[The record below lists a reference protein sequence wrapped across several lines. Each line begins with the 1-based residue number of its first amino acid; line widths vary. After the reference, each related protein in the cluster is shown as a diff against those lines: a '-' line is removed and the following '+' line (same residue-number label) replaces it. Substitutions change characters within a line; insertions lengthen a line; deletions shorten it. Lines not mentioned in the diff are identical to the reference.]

1 MASTPADG
9 ACELVEAKGK
19 GKEEGEKKK
28 AGGGVLGRMWRGI
41 FGGRE
46 DYEKRLQYLSKEEA
60 AVHARMRRRTQFSRR
75 TVRNIIV
82 LSVIAEC
89 LFATETFN
97 IGLNMPAKT
106 VVFTNVLHCI
116 VLLLACATVLLC
128 HGSMGGCAELLMLLA
143 AVLKHCQFSNQLI
156 ANIFAV
162 LHCAPGLAD
171 CWGEKFEE
179 LYKKYEK
186 AGKAKKVIP
195 AQTLL
200 FDILR
205 AQIET
210 GTPYM
215 LYLIVMGSRLLKAW
229 ETTGT
234 AHEDPGSFHKTKSSI
249 NEQLPL
255 DFWTI
260 DLRDAA
266 LALATISV
274 EDISE
279 EVLSNIFSKF
289 CIGK

>member
-41 FGGRE
+41 FGSRE

-60 AVHARMRRRTQFSRR
+60 AVHARMHRRTQFSRS

-82 LSVIAEC
+82 LSVVAEVMVVGYAIMMTRDEDLTWQMRAIRVLPMFVLPAISSVVYSAVETSQGCC

-106 VVFTNVLHCI
+106 VVFTN
-116 VLLLACATVLLC
+116 
-128 HGSMGGCAELLMLLA
+128 
-143 AVLKHCQFSNQLI
+143 FSNQLI

-162 LHCAPGLAD
+162 LHCAPGLDD

-195 AQTLL
+195 AQTLW
-200 FDILR
+200 FDILK
-205 AQIET
+205 AQIEA

-215 LYLIVMGSRLLKAW
+215 LYLIVIGSRLLKAW
-229 ETTGT
+229 G
-234 AHEDPGSFHKTKSSI
+234 H
-249 NEQLPL
+249 
-255 DFWTI
+255 
-260 DLRDAA
+260 
-266 LALATISV
+266 
-274 EDISE
+274 
-279 EVLSNIFSKF
+279 
-289 CIGK
+289 